1 MTKHSFKTK
10 TNRYD
15 LTFGVEDDTTVVRD
29 IVRVFDNPN
38 ESAFTR
44 MLSLTLRHGAPP
56 RLLVEQLMK
65 DKDSDM
71 FSFARCIARIL
82 KNYISDGEPAGDK
95 SCGTCDAEDSLVY
108 QDGCVTCS
116 QCGYAKCG

>member
-1 MTKHSFKTK
+1 M
-10 TNRYD
+10 
-15 LTFGVEDDTTVVRD
+15 TFGVDDDTTVVRD
-29 IVRVFDNPN
+29 IVRVYDNPN

-44 MLSLTLRHGAPP
+44 MLSLALRHGAPP

-71 FSFARCIARIL
+71 FSFARCVARIL
-82 KNYISDGEPAGDK
+82 KNYIRDGEPAGDK
-95 SCGTCDAEDSLVY
+95 SCTACDAEDSLVY
-108 QDGCVTCS
+108 QDGCVACS